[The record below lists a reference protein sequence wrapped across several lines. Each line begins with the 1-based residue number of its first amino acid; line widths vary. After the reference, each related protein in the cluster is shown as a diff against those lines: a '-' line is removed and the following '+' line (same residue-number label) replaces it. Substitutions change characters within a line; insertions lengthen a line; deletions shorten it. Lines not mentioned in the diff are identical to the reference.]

1 MIVYFPYVC
10 AEFCGISGIVTL
22 LFTAM
27 STNRYVTPNLS
38 ERTITDAEV
47 RVWTTERKVSDRIL
61 LQHNNLQSS
70 ARRVAPRSSL
80 LNCSP
85 SSA

>member
-27 STNRYVTPNLS
+27 FANRYVTPNLS
-38 ERTITDAEV
+38 DATKEDAE
-47 RVWTTERKVSDRIL
+47 R
-61 LQHNNLQSS
+61 
-70 ARRVAPRSSL
+70 
-80 LNCSP
+80 
-85 SSA
+85 